1 MNNSNKLTQAD
12 IKALLLF
19 VPFIVLYLF
28 PGIYGHTPWK
38 QDENYSF
45 GIIQTMYETG
55 NWLVTMNAGQPFM
68 EKPPLYY
75 WTATSFIHLLSHWLP
90 MHDAA
95 RTATLFFSVINFS
108 FFIVLARRVFDS
120 NNLTDNRIWI
130 AFALYASA
138 PGLVRHSHDMFTDTA
153 LIAGTTIGLYGLLG
167 LIKHEKTG
175 YSCLWLI
182 MGTVVTLLSKGV
194 FIPGL
199 LWSCLVL
206 APVFL
211 KHCRTRQYGL
221 NALVSGII
229 ALILILPWPV
239 LLFIEQPD
247 LFKVWFWDNNIGR
260 FLGFSVDSL
269 GARGNLTMIPE
280 AVLLFALPSGILAF
294 IFILMHPIK
303 VLSDKNNFLCAVFVV
318 LGVILL
324 QISASGRALYLLPFI
339 APMAILATNVF
350 IKLPKI
356 IYQYLTL
363 FSSILWSVLV
373 IFLWVCYF
381 LSLSPDDKHW
391 LSPFS
396 RWLPMS
402 YQMHFSGQL
411 VTLAA
416 LITVLWLSKRWLLS
430 KSPALRAAQHWV
442 LGIATVW
449 GIVFTLFIGWID
461 YTKGYK
467 AVFLDLKHEISGEYQ
482 MNDCMASYNL
492 GESEAPMLY
501 YFAHILHQ
509 QQKAFDIPEKC
520 DWLIVL
526 SREIAPAP
534 KGMVLFWSGHRPDED
549 RENLV
554 VYKKVTLDKT
564 TYTDLAYPQYHRF
577 FSLASHQLRRVSIVM
592 NAAVHN
598 QQRTRRNF
606 GGILKIMGHHQ

>member
-1 MNNSNKLTQAD
+1 MINKNKLSQAD

-19 VPFIVLYLF
+19 IAFMLLYLL

-95 RTATLFFSVINFS
+95 RTASLFFSVINFS
-108 FFIVLARRVFDS
+108 FFILLARRVFEVKNFTDS
-120 NNLTDNRIWI
+120 RIWI

-138 PGLVRHSHDMFTDTA
+138 PGLVRHSHDMFTDTS
-153 LIAGTTIGLYGLLG
+153 LITGTTIGLYGLLG
-167 LIKHEKTG
+167 LIKNERTG

-182 MGTVVTLLSKGV
+182 IGTAITLLSKGV

-199 LWSCLVL
+199 LWICLVL

-211 KHCRTRQYGL
+211 KHCRTKHYWL
-221 NALVSGII
+221 SALLSGII

-239 LLFIEQPD
+239 MLLIEHPN

-260 FLGFSVDSL
+260 FLGFSVEDL
-269 GARGNLTMIPE
+269 GARGNLTIIPE
-280 AVLLFALPSGILAF
+280 AVLFFAFPSGILAF
-294 IFILMHPIK
+294 IFILMNPIK
-303 VLSDKNNFLCAVFVV
+303 NLLDKHYFLCMVFVV
-318 LGVILL
+318 LGVVLL

-339 APMAILATNVF
+339 APMAILATEIF
-350 IKLPKI
+350 IKIPKI
-356 IYQYLTL
+356 IYKYLAM
-363 FSSILWSVLV
+363 FSSILWSILT

-381 LSLSPDDKHW
+381 LSISSDYNHW
-391 LSPFS
+391 LAPFS

-402 YQMHFSGQL
+402 YQMHFSGFIFSIA
-411 VTLAA
+411 V
-416 LITVLWLSKRWLLS
+416 LITALWMAKNWLLS
-430 KSPALRAAQHWV
+430 KSPALRAAQNWV

-449 GIVFTLFIGWID
+449 GLVFTLFVGWID
-461 YTKGYK
+461 YAKGYK
-467 AVFLDLKHEISGEYQ
+467 QVFLDLKQQVAGVYQ
-482 MNDCMASYNL
+482 INDCMASYNI

-509 QQKAFDIPEKC
+509 KQHKFETPEKC
-520 DWLIVL
+520 DWLIIL
-526 SREIAPAP
+526 SEEIEPAP
-534 KGMVLFWSGHRPDED
+534 KGMMLFWHGHRPDED

-554 VYKKVTLDKT
+554 VY
-564 TYTDLAYPQYHRF
+564 
-577 FSLASHQLRRVSIVM
+577 
-592 NAAVHN
+592 
-598 QQRTRRNF
+598 TRRN
-606 GGILKIMGHHQ
+606 